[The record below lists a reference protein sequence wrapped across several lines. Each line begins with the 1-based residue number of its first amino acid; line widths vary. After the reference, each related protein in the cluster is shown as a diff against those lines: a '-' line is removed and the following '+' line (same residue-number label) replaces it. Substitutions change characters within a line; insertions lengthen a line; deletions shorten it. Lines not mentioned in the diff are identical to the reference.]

1 MSTVPSVTSNKP
13 NWAARLRRL
22 AQGAYSREI
31 ALAILILILII
42 TFALR
47 YPRTFPTFDNAT
59 AVLRGLAGDGV
70 LAVGMMLLLIGGMF
84 DLSVGSTF
92 TLAGVVAACLMT
104 DARLEW
110 PPLAALAG
118 GLVVA
123 SMAGLFNGVMVAKV
137 RVNPLIT
144 TLGTMGIF
152 RGVAILIGG
161 TGKPYT
167 EEFRR
172 WGRSETWQLA
182 WLSEPL
188 AERVRVVFRAENWG
202 LLLLVVVAVLFHYLL
217 AHTRFFRQYYYI
229 GSNAKAAVLSG
240 IPVTRLQ
247 VLAFTLTGFLAG
259 LAGIAFSARLG
270 TSVATAGDGAE
281 LRAITAVILGGAS
294 LSGGRGTIP
303 GALLGVLFIVLIKNV
318 MPFAGINSNWQ
329 SIIIGSVLVTAVA
342 IDSLVNRRER

>member
-1 MSTVPSVTSNKP
+1 MITLPSNDLSWP
-13 NWAARLRRL
+13 ARLRRL
-22 AQGAYSREI
+22 AQGTYSREI
-31 ALAILILILII
+31 ALAVLILVLIV

-84 DLSVGSTF
+84 DLSVGSMF
-92 TLAGVVAACLMT
+92 TLAGVAAACLMT
-104 DARLEW
+104 DPRLQW
-110 PPLAALAG
+110 PPLAAVAG
-118 GLVVA
+118 GLIIA
-123 SMAGLFNGVMVAKV
+123 SLAGFFNGVMVAKV
-137 RVNPLIT
+137 KVNPLIT

-161 TGKPYT
+161 TGKPYSD
-167 EEFRR
+167 EFRR
-172 WGRSETWQLA
+172 WGRSETWELA

-188 AERVRVVFRAENWG
+188 AEQVRTIFRAENWG

-217 AHTRFFRQYYYI
+217 AHTRFFRQYYYL

-247 VLAFTLTGFLAG
+247 ILAFTLMGFLAG

-270 TSVATAGDGAE
+270 TSIATAGDGAE

-329 SIIIGSVLVTAVA
+329 SIIIGGVLVVAVA
-342 IDSLVNRRER
+342 LDSLVNRRSR

>member
-1 MSTVPSVTSNKP
+1 M
-13 NWAARLRRL
+13 ARASRPPRARRL
-22 AQGAYSREI
+22 HAQI
-31 ALAILILILII
+31 ALAALIVILIA
-42 TFALR
+42 TFAVR
-47 YPRTFPTFDNAT
+47 YPRTFPAWDNAV
-59 AVLRGLAGDGV
+59 AVFRGLAGDGV
-70 LAVGMMLLLIGGMF
+70 LAVGMMLLLISGLF

-92 TLAGVVAACLMT
+92 TLSAVVAACLMT
-104 DARLEW
+104 DEQFQW
-110 PPLAALAG
+110 PPLAALVG

-123 SMAGLFNGVMVAKV
+123 SLAGFFNGIVVAKV
-137 RVNPLIT
+137 KVNPLIT

-161 TGKPYT
+161 TGKPYS

-172 WGRSETWQLA
+172 WGRTETWPLD
-182 WLSEPL
+182 WLSQPL
-188 AERVRVVFRAENWG
+188 GDAIRVVFKAENWG
-202 LLLLVVVAVLFHYLL
+202 LMLLVLIAALFHYLL

-240 IPVTRLQ
+240 ISVTRLQ
-247 VLAFTLTGFLAG
+247 VLAFTLMGLLAG

-294 LSGGRGTIP
+294 LSGGRGTIA
-303 GALLGVLFIVLIKNV
+303 GALLGVLFIGLIKNV

-329 SIIIGSVLVTAVA
+329 SIIIGGVLVAAVGF
-342 IDSLVNRRER
+342 DSLLNRRAR